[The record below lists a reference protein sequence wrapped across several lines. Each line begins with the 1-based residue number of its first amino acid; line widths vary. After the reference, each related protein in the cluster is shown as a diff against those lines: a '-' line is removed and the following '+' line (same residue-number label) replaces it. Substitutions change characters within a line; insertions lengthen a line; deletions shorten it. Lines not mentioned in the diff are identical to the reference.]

1 MDRAGVSS
9 GPVSTDHP
17 EEERSAALAAFAQA
31 YTRRMPEDEFPT
43 IPADE
48 LFAEIQGAYRF
59 LDSRAHQPLALRVF
73 TPTVERDG
81 YHSPGTVAEIATHDS
96 PFLVDSVMAVFAR
109 QGLHAVRHFHPV
121 IGTIRDDDGRLV
133 DVISTRGA
141 DRRESFQHYELNLGL
156 DDEGNAALEHELAKV
171 LDDVQAVVRDFEPL
185 QASVAKMIEY
195 VGEGA
200 GTYEDF
206 RVEDYQEFLEWL
218 LDLNFVFLGYR
229 EYEVGEVDGEAAVSV
244 VPGSGLGILTGDA
257 GSQFAQPAPL
267 SQMSQDLR
275 QRFEEGL
282 LLAVTKSNRH
292 STVHRDSKMDL
303 VSVRRVDAAGRTLGE
318 ARLLGL
324 FTSKAYMAEAATI
337 PILGRKLETI
347 LEGEDLI
354 EGSHDFKLIVQIFES
369 FPKDELFAI
378 TEADLRRSLLGL
390 LESEEH
396 QNVRLFIRRDLLK
409 RNVSLLVVVPRGRF
423 DADLRRSLQELFLER
438 FDGTSIDYRLSL
450 GETGDARIHF
460 TVWVEGV
467 VPDVPF
473 GELERDVLALT
484 RTWEDRVTR
493 ILAETVGEDEARR
506 RVDACADRFPDA
518 YRAATPLRRAV
529 NDIGHI
535 DHLLGGEKR
544 LLVGI
549 HNDDSG
555 EDRLTRIVVYSR
567 DGKRDLSAM
576 LPLLEDL
583 GLRVVEELPTGLIDG
598 AENVFIHDFGALGPD
613 GACLDTT
620 RCGERIAS
628 ALVEA
633 LEGRI
638 ESDSLNRLI
647 VTTGLRYQQVNIL
660 RAYRSY
666 WRLLAP
672 PFTSGYIADTFAA
685 YPEIAHNLVRLFEA
699 RFGPDGD
706 EGTEAETRA
715 LIIDHIDRVSSL
727 DQDRILRGFLG
738 LIDAT
743 VRTNAFRPGSA
754 SLSFKLQS
762 SRVPEMPQPV
772 PVHEIFVY
780 ARDVAGV
787 HLRGGAVARG
797 GIRWSVRREDYRTEV
812 LGLMKAQMAKN
823 VVIVPKGAKGGFVMR
838 RHADPAG
845 PDREEVKSGY
855 ETFIRGLL
863 DLTDDLV
870 AGEAVRPPEV
880 KTHDGADP
888 YLVVAA
894 DRGTAKFSD
903 TANEIS
909 ADYGFWLDDA
919 FASGGSEGYDH
930 KELGI
935 TARGAWESVRRHFL
949 ELGVDVDAD
958 QITVVGIGDMS
969 GDVFGNGM
977 LLSSKI
983 RLVAA
988 FDHRH
993 IFIDPDPDPK
1003 TSYVERE
1010 RLFGLPRSSWDDY
1023 DRSLI
1028 SPGGG
1033 VYRRSAKRIE
1043 LSPEAQRALGIDA
1056 SALRPNEL
1064 ISAVLRAPV
1073 DLLWNGGI
1081 GTYVKASSETH
1092 EQVQD
1097 KANDGLR
1104 VNGKHLRCRVVGEGG
1119 NLGFTQPGRIE
1130 YGRTGG
1136 RIFTD
1141 FIDNSGGVHCS
1152 DKEVNLKILLGLAA
1166 ARGEIDRT
1174 ERNELIQGVA
1184 GDVVEAIVY
1193 DNFLQAQ
1200 ILSQEAA
1207 AAGQRIDAY
1216 EDLMV
1221 QLEDDGLLD
1230 REIEFLPSTETM
1242 VERAREG
1249 GSMARPEL
1257 AVLLAYAKEQLADA
1271 LLDSDLPDWRYF
1283 EDDLLTYFP
1292 PAVVER
1298 FGDLV
1303 ADHPLRREIIA
1314 TVVSN
1319 QMLNSLGSTFVTRFE
1334 AETGAGAADVVRA
1347 YRVARGVTDAGRR
1360 WRAVELLGNE
1370 VEPEILRSLLADIDD
1385 FVEAVAR
1392 WYLFDSREMKM
1403 AEQIAAFHTG
1413 FDELASEIREIGP
1426 AAWRADRDAEAQRL
1440 MEAGVPQDLA
1450 FSHAYQS
1457 ELVHGPDIIEV
1468 AGVSGRSVL
1477 DVARVFFRVG
1487 QVFRLDWLETQLE
1500 TLPVGTRWQRWA
1512 IQTLETELLAVRRRI
1527 TERILAEEDGRSVDE
1542 AVDAFVLE
1550 HADEDGRLARFM
1562 RLLTKDGVADTAAV
1576 VVALR
1581 QLRSLTT

>member
-1 MDRAGVSS
+1 
-9 GPVSTDHP
+9 VSTDHP
-17 EEERSAALAAFAQA
+17 DEERPAALAAFAQA
-31 YTRRMPEDEFPT
+31 YTRRIPEDEFPT
-43 IPADE
+43 IPPE
-48 LFAEIQGAYRF
+48 QLFAEIEGAFGF
-59 LDSRAHQPLALRVF
+59 LDSRGAEPLALRVF
-73 TPTVERDG
+73 TPTLERNG
-81 YHSPGTVAEIATHDS
+81 YESPGSVAEIVTDDS

-109 QGLHAVRHFHPV
+109 QGLQVVRHFHPV
-121 IGTIRDDDGRLV
+121 VGTVRGDDGELV
-133 DVISTRGA
+133 DVVSTRGA
-141 DRRESFQHYELNLGL
+141 ARRESFQHYELNLAM
-156 DDEGNAALEHELAKV
+156 DDEGNSALEHELAKV
-171 LDDVQAVVRDFEPL
+171 LIDVQVVVRDFEPL
-185 QASVAKMIEY
+185 KASVAHMIEY
-195 VGEGA
+195 VREGA
-200 GTYEDF
+200 GTYSDL
-206 RVEDYQEFLEWL
+206 RVEEYEEFLEWL
-218 LDLNFVFLGYR
+218 LDLNFIFLGYR
-229 EYEVGEVDGEAAVSV
+229 EYEVAEVDGEPAASV
-244 VPGSGLGILTGDA
+244 VPGSGLGILSDDA
-257 GSQFAQPAPL
+257 GSQFSKPVPL
-267 SQMSQDLR
+267 SEMPEDLR
-275 QRFEEGL
+275 GRFEEGL
-282 LLAVTKSNRH
+282 LLVVTKSNRH
-292 STVHRDSKMDL
+292 ATVHRDSKMDFI
-303 VSVRRVDAAGRTLGE
+303 SVRRVDASGKTVGE

-337 PILGRKLETI
+337 PILRRKLETI
-347 LEGEDLI
+347 LDAEDLI
-354 EGSHDFKLIVQIFES
+354 EGSHDYKLLVQIFES

-378 TEADLRRSLLGL
+378 PEGGLRRSLLGL

-396 QNVRLFIRRDLLK
+396 QSVRLFIRSDLLK

-423 DADLRRSLQELFLER
+423 DADLRRSLQNLFLER
-438 FDGTSIDYRLSL
+438 FQGSTVDYRLSL

-460 TVWVEGV
+460 TVWVEGL

-473 GELERDVLALT
+473 HELERDVLALT

-493 ILAETVGEDEARR
+493 LLAETIGEKEARR
-506 RVDACADRFPDA
+506 RVNACADRFPDS
-518 YRAATPLRRAV
+518 YRSATPLRRAV
-529 NDIGHI
+529 SDINYV
-535 DHLLGGEKR
+535 DRLLGSEER

-555 EDRLTRIVVYSR
+555 EERVTRIVVYSR

-583 GLRVVEELPTGLIDG
+583 GLRILEEIPTGLIDG
-598 AENVFIHDFGALGPD
+598 DEEVFIHDFGALGPD

-620 RCGERIAS
+620 RCGERVAA
-628 ALVEA
+628 ALAEG

-685 YPEIAHNLVRLFEA
+685 YPEIPHSLIRLFEA

-706 EGTEAETRA
+706 EGTEAEIRV
-715 LIIDHIDRVSSL
+715 LISDHIDRVSSL

-743 VRTNAFRPGSA
+743 VRTNAYRPGSA

-762 SRVPEMPQPV
+762 SRVPEMPEPV

-780 ARDVAGV
+780 APDVAGV

-812 LGLMKAQMAKN
+812 LGLMKAQMTKN

-838 RHADPAG
+838 RSADSAG
-845 PDREEVKSGY
+845 PDLEEVKAGY
-855 ETFIRGLL
+855 QTFIRGLL

-870 AGEAVRPPEV
+870 AGEAERPTDV
-880 KTHDGADP
+880 VTHDGADP

-903 TANEIS
+903 MANEIS

-930 KELGI
+930 KKLGI

-949 ELGVDVDAD
+949 ELGVDVDID
-958 QITVVGIGDMS
+958 EITVVGIGDMS

-977 LLSSKI
+977 LLSSNI

-1003 TSYVERE
+1003 AGYVERD

-1033 VYRRSAKRIE
+1033 VYRRTAKRIE
-1043 LSPEAQRALGIDA
+1043 LSPQAQEALGTDKPV
-1056 SALRPNEL
+1056 LTPNEV
-1064 ISAVLRAPV
+1064 IDVVLRAPV

-1081 GTYVKASSETH
+1081 GTYVKASGETH

-1104 VNGKHLRCRVVGEGG
+1104 VNGKQLRCRVVGEGG

-1152 DKEVNLKILLGLAA
+1152 DKEVNLKILLGLAE

-1174 ERNELIQGVA
+1174 ERNELIQAVA
-1184 GDVVEAIVY
+1184 GDVVGAIVY

-1207 AAGQRIDAY
+1207 ASGQRIDAY

-1221 QLEDDGLLD
+1221 QLEGDGLLD

-1242 VERAREG
+1242 LERAREG

-1257 AVLLAYAKEQLADA
+1257 AVLLAYAKEQLSDA
-1271 LLDSDLPDWRYF
+1271 LLASDLPDWPYF

-1292 PAVVER
+1292 APVVER
-1298 FGDLV
+1298 FGDLI
-1303 ADHPLRREIIA
+1303 ADHPLRREIIS

-1319 QMLNSLGSTFVTRFE
+1319 QMLNSLGSTFVTRLE
-1334 AETGAGAADVVRA
+1334 AETGAGAAEIVRA
-1347 YRVARGVTDAGRR
+1347 YRVAREVTGAGDR
-1360 WRAVELLGNE
+1360 WRAVEELGNE
-1370 VEPEILRSLLADIDD
+1370 IAPEILRMLLADIDD
-1385 FVEAVAR
+1385 FVEIVAR
-1392 WYLFDSREMKM
+1392 WYLFGSRDITM
-1403 AEQIAAFHTG
+1403 AEEIGAFHAG
-1413 FDELASEIREIGP
+1413 FEELASEIREIGP
-1426 AAWRADRDAEAQRL
+1426 AAWRTDRDAEAQSL
-1440 MEAGVPQDLA
+1440 MEAGVPEDLA
-1450 FSHAYQS
+1450 LRHPYQQ

-1468 AGVSGRSVL
+1468 AARSGRTVL
-1477 DVARVFFRVG
+1477 DVARVFFRIG
-1487 QVFRLDWLETQLE
+1487 QVFRLDWLESQLE
-1500 TLPVGTRWQRWA
+1500 SLPAATRWQRWA
-1512 IQTLETELLAVRRRI
+1512 IQTLETEMLAVRRRI
-1527 TERILAEEDGRSVDE
+1527 AERVLEGAEGRSVDV
-1542 AVDAFVLE
+1542 ALDAFFLE
-1550 HADEDGRLARFM
+1550 HADEDGRLARFL
-1562 RLLTKDGVADTAAV
+1562 RLLTKDGVSDTASV

-1581 QLRSLTT
+1581 QLRALTG